1 MKKGYKFLFLSIG
14 LLTLGVG
21 SYFIIKSRKI
31 EDNGLSPEENIE
43 QEDINV
49 NEVVI
54 NDIVYPSGT
63 YVNIRTS
70 PYVNNGFISNLL
82 GTVNSPNP
90 VGSVLQI
97 IISEGHTWYQVSL
110 SDDILVYSGTNVQD
124 YQGIGYVRSDVVT
137 KII

>member
-21 SYFIIKSRKI
+21 TYFIIKSRKV
-31 EDNGLSPEENIE
+31 EDNGLTPEENIE

-54 NDIVYPSGT
+54 DDIVYPSGS
-63 YVNIRTS
+63 YVNIRTT

-82 GTVNSPNP
+82 GTVDSPNE
-90 VGSVLQI
+90 VGAVTQI
-97 IISEGHTWYQVSL
+97 IISEGHTWYQVAL
-110 SDDILVYSGTNVQD
+110 TVPILVYSGTNVQD
-124 YQGIGYVRSDVVT
+124 YEFFGYVRSDVVT
-137 KII
+137 KTI